1 MREHRFTDE
10 ELDVWGDL
18 FTEVKRSGADHD
30 LRFSQ
35 FILAPWNYL
44 PTQSHENDSDFA
56 PKQHRPSALNAESEN
71 GKIRSSGQRQLRLVS
86 SR

>member
-18 FTEVKRSGADHD
+18 FTEVKRLGADHE

-35 FILAPWNYL
+35 FILTPWNYL
-44 PTQSHENDSDFA
+44 PTQSHEHCSDFA
-56 PKQHRPSALNAESEN
+56 LQQHRLSALSTEPDNSRTSA
-71 GKIRSSGQRQLRLVS
+71 SGPRLLRLVPS
-86 SR
+86 G

>member
-18 FTEVKRSGADHD
+18 FAEVKQLGADHE

-35 FILAPWNYL
+35 FILTPWNYL
-44 PTQSHENDSDFA
+44 PIQSHEHCSDVA
-56 PKQHRPSALNAESEN
+56 LQQHRLSALSTEPEN
-71 GKIRSSGQRQLRLVS
+71 GRIRASGQRLLRLVS